1 MCNYTVMAFPAAPK
15 ELMFGKVSISRA
27 DSGRQNCH
35 LSVVFRTLF
44 HALVALTL
52 CTAPLCDSRMLKR
65 EEVALPRGLAP
76 KATYELHPIDAQEIN
91 SLPKQLCSGCRLTW
105 PSP

>member
-1 MCNYTVMAFPAAPK
+1 MCNYTVMAFPAPPK
-15 ELMFGKVSISRA
+15 ELMFGKISISRA

-35 LSVVFRTLF
+35 LNVVLRTLF

-76 KATYELHPIDAQEIN
+76 KATYKLHPIDAQEMN